1 MSAVF
6 PEYELQ
12 LVALARKRAAG
23 ASGSGRIA
31 RRRRWSA
38 PLRRVS
44 GPVAIFAAVAV
55 AILVAVVALTTIGHG
70 TGRPSSIL
78 PSTPEPSGA
87 VLRQERIYIHK
98 AVLTARRTAA
108 CRQSQ
113 RRAPAVSNGSPSPAL
128 LSVLGV
134 LRRRPV
140 AADGLPRSVELNSVS
155 GVYVRYI
162 RLARVR
168 NGVSYYIVPAARALD
183 FSGPGTS
190 PRCLAAI
197 VASVRAELPQI
208 PRGLRPSTL
217 ALVTET
223 AAHASQRDADAAA
236 GGICLITVSAGEQG
250 GSCGASARDLTQH
263 GMLSAYGTLSGVVP
277 DGVATVTIHYPASG
291 GHVAQT
297 VTTNVIGNV
306 FASSI
311 KPVRGSNTTPTIIWR
326 SLSGRILKTVV
337 ETPRNTGSGNAFCQ
351 SKGGS
356 C

>member
-6 PEYELQ
+6 PEYERQ

-23 ASGSGRIA
+23 ASGSERIG

-38 PLRRVS
+38 SLRRVS
-44 GPVAIFAAVAV
+44 GPVAIFAAAAV
-55 AILVAVVALTTIGHG
+55 AIVVAVVALTTIGHG
-70 TGRPSSIL
+70 TGRPSSLL
-78 PSTPEPSGA
+78 PSTPAPSGA
-87 VLRQERIYIHK
+87 VLRQERSYIHK
-98 AVLTARRTAA
+98 AVLTARRTGA

-113 RRAPAVSNGSPSPAL
+113 RQAPALSNGSPAPAL

-134 LRRRPV
+134 LRRPPV
-140 AADGLPRSVELNSVS
+140 AADGLPHSVELNSVS

-183 FSGPGTS
+183 FSGLAAS
-190 PRCLAAI
+190 PRCLSAI
-197 VASVRAELPQI
+197 LASVRAELPQI

-217 ALVTET
+217 ALVSE
-223 AAHASQRDADAAA
+223 AAASARLRDADAAA
-236 GGICLITVSAGEQG
+236 GGICLVTVSADEQG
-250 GSCGASARDLTQH
+250 GSCGASARDLMQH
-263 GMLSAYGTLSGVVP
+263 GMLAAYGTLSGVVP
-277 DGVATVTIHYPASG
+277 DGVATVTIDYPAVG
-291 GHVAQT
+291 RLVAQT
-297 VTTNVIGNV
+297 VTTNIVGNV
-306 FASSI
+306 FVSSI
-311 KPVRGSNTTPTIIWR
+311 KPVRDSNTTPKITWR
-326 SLSGRILKTVV
+326 SPSGRILKTVV

>member
-1 MSAVF
+1 MRAVF
-6 PEYELQ
+6 PEYERQ

-23 ASGSGRIA
+23 ASGSGRIG

-44 GPVAIFAAVAV
+44 GPVAIFAAAAV
-55 AILVAVVALTTIGHG
+55 AIVVAVVALTTIGHG
-70 TGRPSSIL
+70 TSRPSSLL
-78 PSTPEPSGA
+78 PSTRAPSGA
-87 VLRQERIYIHK
+87 VLRQERNYIHK
-98 AVLTARRTAA
+98 AVLTARRTGA

-113 RRAPAVSNGSPSPAL
+113 RQAPAVSNGSPTPAL

-134 LRRRPV
+134 LRRPPV

-183 FSGPGTS
+183 FSGPAAS
-190 PRCLAAI
+190 PSCLSAI
-197 VASVRAELPQI
+197 LASVRAELPQI

-217 ALVTET
+217 ALVSE
-223 AAHASQRDADAAA
+223 AAANARLRDADAAA
-236 GGICLITVSAGEQG
+236 GGICLITVSADEQG
-250 GSCGASARDLTQH
+250 GTCGASARDLMQH

-277 DGVATVTIHYPASG
+277 DGVATVTIDYPAIG
-291 GHVAQT
+291 RLVAQT

-306 FASSI
+306 FVSSI
-311 KPVRGSNTTPTIIWR
+311 KLVRGSSTTPKITWR
-326 SLSGRILKTVV
+326 SPSGRILKTVV
-337 ETPRNTGSGNAFCQ
+337 ETPRNSGSGNAFCQ
-351 SKGGS
+351 AKNGR